1 MDAFTF
7 RLLSHVKRAYEAS
20 SFGEAHYELNGL
32 SPAAGAR
39 QFYMHDIADNL
50 IRPMNERHRS
60 EFSRGSGKE
69 LEDKMRALRS
79 SSAMTF
85 NVLGNESFTVWDSS
99 ETCVET
105 LPPSRYH
112 VTYEYQIPT
121 LRRGLPANL
130 DALLHDGEGR
140 AFACEFKFL
149 EWVLGAPKPLRPA
162 YFDRSSYR
170 HAHVSEI
177 FVPIAKD
184 LELQGFER
192 FDYAQL
198 FKHALALYN
207 ACAEGRFSLAH
218 TLTLLNVVWEPP
230 NKSEALSKDD
240 LRQLT
245 TMCGCEQREFA
256 KFSEIMALARKS
268 FEAFGV
274 HFSIV
279 YLPVSK
285 LISVGSYP
293 AAERERLYRYVW

>member
-20 SFGEAHYELNGL
+20 CGEARCELNYSG
-32 SPAAGAR
+32 SAFGAR
-39 QFYMHDIADNL
+39 QFYVRDLTDNL
-50 IRPMNERHRS
+50 IRPMDERHRL

-85 NVLGNESFTVWDSS
+85 NVLGNESFAVRALS
-99 ETCVET
+99 ESRVEA
-105 LPPSRYH
+105 LPPGRYY

-130 DALLHDGEGR
+130 DALLHDDEGR
-140 AFACEFKFL
+140 IVACEFKFL

-162 YFDRSSYR
+162 YINRARYR
-170 HAHVSEI
+170 HAHAAEV
-177 FVPIAKD
+177 FVPLAKD
-184 LELQGFER
+184 LESLGFER
-192 FDYAQL
+192 LDYAQL

-207 ACAEGRFSLAH
+207 ACAEGRLSHAR

-230 NKSEALSKDD
+230 ERSEVLSRDD
-240 LRQLT
+240 LRRLAA
-245 TMCGCEQREFA
+245 MREVERREFA
-256 KFSEIMALARKS
+256 KFSEDMVPARKS

-274 HFSIV
+274 DFSIA

-285 LISVGSYP
+285 LISIGSY
-293 AAERERLYRYVW
+293 AAVERDRLCRYVW

>member
-7 RLLSHVKRAYEAS
+7 RLLTHVKRAYEAS
-20 SFGEAHYELNGL
+20 CGEALYELNY
-32 SPAAGAR
+32 SSAALGAR
-39 QFYMHDIADNL
+39 QFYVRDLTDNL
-50 IRPMNERHRS
+50 IRPMDERHRL

-85 NVLGNESFTVWDSS
+85 NVLGNEIFTVRASS
-99 ETCVET
+99 ESCVEM

-149 EWVLGAPKPLRPA
+149 EWVLGVLKPLRPA
-162 YFDRSSYR
+162 YFERSRYR
-170 HAHVSEI
+170 HAHAAEV

-184 LELQGFER
+184 LELRGFER
-192 FDYAQL
+192 LDYAQL
-198 FKHALALYN
+198 FKHALSLYN

-230 NKSEALSKDD
+230 NKSETLSKDD
-240 LRQLT
+240 LRQLA
-245 TMCGCEQREFA
+245 TMCEGERREFA
-256 KFSEIMALARKS
+256 KFSEIMAPAYKS
-268 FEAFGV
+268 FEAFDV
-274 HFSIV
+274 DFSIA

-285 LISVGSYP
+285 LISIGSY
-293 AAERERLYRYVW
+293 AAVERDRLYRYVW

>member
-7 RLLSHVKRAYEAS
+7 RLLTHIKRAYETSCGVAR
-20 SFGEAHYELNGL
+20 YELVDSG
-32 SPAAGAR
+32 AAVGTR
-39 QFYMHDIADNL
+39 QFYVRDLTDNL
-50 IRPMNERHRS
+50 IRPMSQRHQA

-85 NVLGNESFTVWDSS
+85 NVLGNESFTVRASS
-99 ETCVET
+99 ESCVET

-149 EWVLGAPKPLRPA
+149 EWVLGSPKTLRPA

-170 HAHVSEI
+170 HAHASEV

-184 LELQGFER
+184 LESQGFER
-192 FDYAQL
+192 LDYAQL

-230 NKSEALSKDD
+230 NISEALSKDD
-240 LRQLT
+240 LRQLA
-245 TMCGCEQREFA
+245 TMCEDERREFA
-256 KFSEIMALARKS
+256 KFSEIMAPACKS
-268 FEAFGV
+268 FEAFGA
-274 HFSIV
+274 HFSTV